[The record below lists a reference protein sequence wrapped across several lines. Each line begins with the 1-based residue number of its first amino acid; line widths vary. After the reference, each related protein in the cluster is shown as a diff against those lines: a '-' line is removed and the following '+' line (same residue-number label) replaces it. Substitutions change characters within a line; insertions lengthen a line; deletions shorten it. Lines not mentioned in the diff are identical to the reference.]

1 VKQRLL
7 IIDDDD
13 AFRTVLRESLSK
25 SGYEIKE
32 AASGR
37 QAQEVMKKFIPDLVL
52 LDVMMPDIDGVS
64 LCREIRGNPAMQDV
78 PVLILSALGDSQTV
92 NDALLFGAT
101 DYVVKPIDLGAI
113 AAKVDKALR
122 QAETRRRAR

>member
-1 VKQRLL
+1 
-7 IIDDDD
+7 
-13 AFRTVLRESLSK
+13 VLREALSK
-25 SGYEIKE
+25 AGYEIKD

-37 QAQEVMKKFIPDLVL
+37 QAQDLMKTFIPDLIL

-64 LCREIRGNPAMQDV
+64 LCREIRANPAMQHV
-78 PVLILSALGDSQTV
+78 PVLIISALGDSQTV

-101 DYVVKPIDLGAI
+101 DYVVKPVDLSAI
-113 AAKVDKALR
+113 AAKIDKSLR